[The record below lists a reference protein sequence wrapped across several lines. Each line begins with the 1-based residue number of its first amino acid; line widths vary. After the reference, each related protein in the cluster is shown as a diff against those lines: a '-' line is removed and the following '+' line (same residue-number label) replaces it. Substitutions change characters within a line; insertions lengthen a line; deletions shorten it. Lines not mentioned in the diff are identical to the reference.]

1 MKPNP
6 TTKRRRARKKE
17 VYRFKII
24 SKPGVEWKKPLQKI
38 VVISLLGALTFI
50 WTYAAALHLRMKHL
64 TAEDL
69 AERGLRAM
77 TEEFHNYKAFVDTEI
92 KSIKAE
98 NWGMEP
104 TISENDIVLWTWVR
118 SSEIREGDIIVYH
131 EPPDNELVAH
141 RVIWVDN
148 TDPENPVFQT
158 KGDGLAE
165 NDPYFVDDE
174 LGMVIGVLYY
184 RGRWWMY

>member
-1 MKPNP
+1 MKPKP
-6 TTKRRRARKKE
+6 TTKRRRTRKKE
-17 VYRFKII
+17 VYRFKIV
-24 SKPGVEWKKPLQKI
+24 SKPRVEWKGPLQKI
-38 VVISLLGALTFI
+38 VIISLLGALTFT
-50 WTYAAALHLRMKHL
+50 WTYTAVLHLRGKHL

-69 AERGLRAM
+69 AERGLQAM
-77 TEEFHNYKAFVDTEI
+77 EEEFHGYRAFVDTEI

-118 SSEIREGDIIVYH
+118 SSEIRGGDIIIY
-131 EPPDNELVAH
+131 EPPDNGLVAH

-148 TDPENPVFQT
+148 TDPWNPIFQT

-165 NDPYFVDDE
+165 NDPYLVDDE
-174 LGMVIGVLYY
+174 LGMVIGVLYS
-184 RGRWWMY
+184 RERWWMY